1 MRDFP
6 LDKGLLRR
14 LSKLSLIGIAIDYL
28 YSYLRYSLG
37 CDGTNLEDWMRYRLT
52 APLLR
57 LSKLDQYIIKMQ
69 GLPVTQLSPVLGEQ
83 RLRDIHEMN
92 RPGRILRILLFS
104 SKKMRE
110 FMQSMNPDIYPFQGG
125 VGLISQKLAELC
137 RSRAIKITCN
147 AHVEQVPQA
156 DGRQL

>member
-1 MRDFP
+1 MRNFP

-110 FMQSMNPDIYPFQGG
+110 FM
-125 VGLISQKLAELC
+125 
-137 RSRAIKITCN
+137 
-147 AHVEQVPQA
+147 
-156 DGRQL
+156 